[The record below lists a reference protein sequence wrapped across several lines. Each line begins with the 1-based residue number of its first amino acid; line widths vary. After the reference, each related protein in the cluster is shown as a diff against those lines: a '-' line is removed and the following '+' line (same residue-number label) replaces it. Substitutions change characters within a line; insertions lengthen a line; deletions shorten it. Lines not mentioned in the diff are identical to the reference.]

1 VESAAFVAAAAAGE
15 EVPEAK
21 QIGIEQAGGEQAGG
35 EGAESGAETSHAAS
49 STQSNERGVGC
60 HKEVPEEVPHT
71 AFLGGPENPTRGDA
85 PVEAEFHN
93 RSEGMAIRPSLV

>member
-1 VESAAFVAAAAAGE
+1 MKSAAFVAAAAAGE

-35 EGAESGAETSHAAS
+35 EGAESSHALS
-49 STQSNERGVGC
+49 STRSNERGVGC
-60 HKEVPEEVPHT
+60 HKEGPEEVPHT